1 MVTKYEFSGVSLR
14 RINKTHVLA
23 DATVQDPIGIDY
35 YHIKIDMSKDGT
47 DKSASSTDFGARY
60 LTEVKLGGGI
70 NARGTYNLPYSLIVP
85 NINNTSPSGT
95 NVFGSV
101 RSVSE
106 TSVSGTEVSYIDQGY
121 QEIALKEKNYFETQ
135 RMVVSKTNEDA
146 YLTTLPGNK
155 SFTMALSM
163 NSYDKRLSPTI
174 DLDNSSV
181 IFVSNRVNSP
191 ILNYATDSRINGI
204 GNDPNSLMYVTK
216 LITLENPATSL
227 RVYIDGY
234 VSNYN
239 DIRMLY
245 SLNQEAT
252 AVDTVYTAFPGYRN
266 IDEFGNVINPTVSDG
281 TSDIE
286 IRKSDSYTQEPGV
299 DQFKEYTFT
308 IDKLQPFSNFRIK
321 LIGTSTNQSIVPQFR
336 NLRVIA
342 LA

>member
-1 MVTKYEFSGVSLR
+1 
-14 RINKTHVLA
+14 
-23 DATVQDPIGIDY
+23 
-35 YHIKIDMSKDGT
+35 
-47 DKSASSTDFGARY
+47 
-60 LTEVKLGGGI
+60 
-70 NARGTYNLPYSLIVP
+70 
-85 NINNTSPSGT
+85 
-95 NVFGSV
+95 
-101 RSVSE
+101 
-106 TSVSGTEVSYIDQGY
+106 
-121 QEIALKEKNYFETQ
+121 
-135 RMVVSKTNEDA
+135 
-146 YLTTLPGNK
+146 
-155 SFTMALSM
+155 
-163 NSYDKRLSPTI
+163 
-174 DLDNSSV
+174 
-181 IFVSNRVNSP
+181 
-191 ILNYATDSRINGI
+191 
-204 GNDPNSLMYVTK
+204 MYVTK